1 MSTKYSET
9 KDTKYSQTRGTKY
22 SKTTDAKYSE
32 TISIDAELIFPFLF
46 NFTTPL
52 CDLGISSVLS

>member
-1 MSTKYSET
+1 MGTKYSET

-32 TISIDAELIFPFLF
+32 TISIDAELIFPFLI
-46 NFTTPL
+46 NFTAPL
-52 CDLGISSVLS
+52 CALVISSVLS